1 MASARR
7 DLSSLILVG
16 QPTEITRTSTRPP
29 TANGFRAPC
38 KERQLFSMALR
49 YFAAVAARPSLCRF
63 AAQHFH
69 GGCYHQAREDGDVES
84 STTSSLSEAAFHDV
98 ADRTLDALTDVLDE
112 IEDSSSSTGI
122 ASDEVDITCSQGVLT
137 ACLGEA
143 AGTWVLNKQ
152 TPNRQIWWSSP
163 LSGPKRFEWHDDT
176 QADTPVVT
184 NGRWLVT
191 RGEPVELGSLL
202 ADEMLDAFGVELEFD
217 PFDAE
222 TLGLGS
228 GSRN

>member
-1 MASARR
+1 
-7 DLSSLILVG
+7 
-16 QPTEITRTSTRPP
+16 
-29 TANGFRAPC
+29 
-38 KERQLFSMALR
+38 MALR
-49 YFAAVAARPSLCRF
+49 VTARLVAFAPRAKRVTCAHRC
-63 AAQHFH
+63 AAQPFH
-69 GGCYHQAREDGDVES
+69 SNSYHQAHEDDDVES
-84 STTSSLSEAAFHDV
+84 YTPSSLSEAAFHDV

-112 IEDSSSSTGI
+112 IEDSSTKAI
-122 ASDEVDITCSQGVLT
+122 ASDEVDITYSQGVLT

-163 LSGPKRFEWHDDT
+163 LSGPKRFEWHEDSP
-176 QADTPVVT
+176 ANAEEEVNAPCSIS
-184 NGRWLVT
+184 GRWLVT

-202 ADEMLDAFGVELEFD
+202 ADEMRGAFSVELEFD

-228 GSRN
+228 GPRI